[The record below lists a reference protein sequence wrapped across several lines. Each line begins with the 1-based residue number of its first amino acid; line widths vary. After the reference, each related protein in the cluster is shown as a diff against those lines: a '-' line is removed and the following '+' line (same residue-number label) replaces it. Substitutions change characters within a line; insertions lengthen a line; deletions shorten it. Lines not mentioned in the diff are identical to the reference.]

1 MAKAQTATGARG
13 NLELDPFRWLW
24 RLFTSVRFAL
34 LLIGFLAL
42 ISAVGMFI
50 PQIPAQMRG
59 NVAAEAAWVE
69 FQRETFGVLTDSMYR
84 LGLFDVFGSMLFAVT
99 LGVLVVSVCVCT
111 ANRLPPIWR
120 NVTRPQTRVP
130 DEFFERGQPAVAV
143 ETPGVEALV
152 SELERRR
159 YKVSTAQEGDAVHV
173 FADRFP
179 FAQLATFV
187 SHLALILFIAGGFV
201 TVVTAEEQQIL
212 IGEGES
218 LPVFAPTHANHMQLY
233 VEEAV
238 GEFDETG
245 FPLDYR
251 TYIVVYKG
259 GAEVLRGYTT
269 VNHPLTYG
277 GYKFHQSAYFPD
289 GVGLQVRDVASGR
302 LIYNEV
308 IPLIQEAT
316 APAVVVRDARGG
328 IVFEDVIVPTDFL
341 GEAYGTQV
349 FIPGHDRF
357 FWLGVRGG
365 GQVEAWELV
374 VFELGGGTAG
384 ARGLVEQGRSMDVG
398 GLTIEFAGIEVV
410 PSAFLNDLPGS
421 DRGAIAEL
429 SRGARGEILTI
440 GPIADHAIALAP
452 GESVVVQGLE
462 YTYLGQ
468 REFAGITVR
477 RDPGSTIIWI
487 ATGVLLLGLALTF
500 YLPRRRLWGKITDG
514 QAYFRGLGGRTTAIE
529 MEVRQ
534 AAAKAASVTTAGK

>member
-1 MAKAQTATGARG
+1 MAKAQTAAGARSG
-13 NLELDPFRWLW
+13 LELDPFRWLW

-34 LLIGFLAL
+34 FLIGFLAL
-42 ISAVGMFI
+42 ISFVGI
-50 PQIPAQMRG
+50 VVPQVPSQMAG
-59 NVAAEAAWVE
+59 NPVAEQAWVD
-69 FQRETFGVLTDSMYR
+69 FQREKFGIFTDPMHR
-84 LGLFDVFGSMLFAVT
+84 LGLFNVFGSFLFAAT

-120 NVTRPQTRVP
+120 NVTQPQVRVP
-130 DEFFERGQPAVAV
+130 DEFFERGQPVI
-143 ETPGVEALV
+143 EVEAASV
-152 SELERRR
+152 SRLADELRRRR
-159 YKVSTAQEGDAVHV
+159 YKVTTFAEGRNTYL

-218 LPVFAPTHANHMQLY
+218 LPVFAPTHRNHMQLY
-233 VEEAV
+233 VERAV

-259 GAEVLRGYTT
+259 GQEVLRGYTT
-269 VNHPLTYG
+269 VNNPLTYG

-289 GVGLQVRDVASGR
+289 GIGLQVRDLASGR

-308 IPLIQEAT
+308 IPLLQEAT
-316 APAVVVRDARGG
+316 APAILVRDASGRV
-328 IVFEDVIVPTDFL
+328 IFEDVIAPTDFV
-341 GEAYGTQV
+341 ADAFGTQV
-349 FIPGHDRF
+349 SVPGHDRM
-357 FWLGVRGG
+357 FWIGVRGTSAN
-365 GQVEAWELV
+365 AWDLI
-374 VFELGGGTAG
+374 VFELGRPDGTRAVVAPGGRVDA
-384 ARGLVEQGRSMDVG
+384 G
-398 GLTIEFAGIEVV
+398 GLSIEFKGTEVI
-410 PSAFLNDLPGS
+410 PSAFLSDLPGTE
-421 DRGAIAEL
+421 RGAVVEL
-429 SRGARGEILTI
+429 SRGGRGEVLTL
-440 GPIADHAIALAP
+440 GPVDGHAIALAP
-452 GESVVVQGLE
+452 GESAVVQGLE

-477 RDPGSTIIWI
+477 RDPGSTIIWV
-487 ATGVLLLGLALTF
+487 ATGVLLVGLALTF

-514 QAYFRGLGGRTTAIE
+514 RGAFRGLGGRSAAIE

-534 AAAKAASVTTAGK
+534 VAVRAAHDDSGK